1 MVLHQT
7 LVSFSEHACM
17 FLSRPPSLT
26 FYFRSVRGWLVR
38 WFAGQFRSLLWLCR
52 QSLAGE
58 TASHGSVCLHSA
70 ACPFSSRT
78 CSPSTPHGSVLA
90 LAWAA
95 SLLAAVLGPSPRAAH
110 SLLSRCEP
118 QSQGCFEF
126 CWTWAEPVSSWQH
139 LLPVTF
145 TFRH

>member
-1 MVLHQT
+1 MVLHQI

-17 FLSRPPSLT
+17 FLSRPPSFT
-26 FYFRSVRGWLVR
+26 FYFRSVGGWLVW
-38 WFAGQFRSLLWLCR
+38 WFAGQFPSLLWLCL

-58 TASHGSVCLHSA
+58 TASHCSVCLHSA
-70 ACPFSSRT
+70 ACPFSSWA
-78 CSPSTPHGSVLA
+78 CSSSTPHGSVSA
-90 LAWAA
+90 LAW
-95 SLLAAVLGPSPRAAH
+95 PRCLDRPREPLTVC
-110 SLLSRCEP
+110 SLLSLCEH